1 MINTNLVP
9 RKKFILVSRKTSSE
23 RLQQILWAK
32 WIQVFEHTTCQIQ
45 ESHYIVTY
53 NIWRKRGMP
62 LDD

>member
-23 RLQQILWAK
+23 RLQQILWTK

-45 ESHYIVTY
+45 EWNHTVTY
-53 NIWRKRGMP
+53 NIWRKTRID
-62 LDD
+62 LF